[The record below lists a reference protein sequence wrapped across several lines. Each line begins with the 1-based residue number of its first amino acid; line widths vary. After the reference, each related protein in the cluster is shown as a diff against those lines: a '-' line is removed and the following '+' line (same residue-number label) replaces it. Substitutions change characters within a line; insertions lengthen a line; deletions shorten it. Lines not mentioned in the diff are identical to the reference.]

1 MRVTFKDQSNSSD
14 QFNELLGKI
23 PVNDLANRLG
33 TDEETAAEALVAAL
47 PALLAKLQDN
57 ASSQSGASSLA
68 TALQRHNN
76 DLTYGSQVNLD
87 RVDTQDGMGIL
98 RHVFGDQRQEVATQL
113 AGNTRKASS
122 GILESL
128 LPMIAPIAMSFL
140 SNNLL
145 GGNQQRQQQQYA
157 QQTSAPDLSDLL
169 GGLLG
174 GRQADRSGNAGG
186 LDIGGLLGGLFGDR
200 S

>member
-1 MRVTFKDQSNSSD
+1 MRVTFRDQASSSD

-57 ASSQSGASSLA
+57 ASTQSGASSLA

-76 DLTYGSQVNLD
+76 DLMYGSQVNLD

-140 SNNLL
+140 SNTLF
-145 GGNQQRQQQQYA
+145 GGNQQRQQQYV
-157 QQTSAPDLSDLL
+157 QQSDAPDLSDLL

-174 GRQADRSGNAGG
+174 GRQADRSGSTGG

>member
-1 MRVTFKDQSNSSD
+1 MRVTFKDQAGSSN
-14 QFNELLGKI
+14 QFNELLDKI

-68 TALQRHNN
+68 SALQRHNN
-76 DLTYGSQVNLD
+76 DLARGSQVNLD
-87 RVDTQDGMGIL
+87 QIDTQDGNGIL
-98 RHVFGDQRQEVATQL
+98 RHVFGDQRHEVAQQL

-122 GILESL
+122 GLLDSL

-145 GGNQQRQQQQYA
+145 GGNQQRQQQYA

>member
-1 MRVTFKDQSNSSD
+1 MRVTFKDQAGSSN
-14 QFNELLGKI
+14 QFNELLDKI

-68 TALQRHNN
+68 SALQRHNN
-76 DLTYGSQVNLD
+76 DLARGSQVNLD
-87 RVDTQDGMGIL
+87 RVDTQDGNGIL
-98 RHVFGDQRQEVATQL
+98 RHVFGDQRHEVAQQL

-122 GILESL
+122 GLLDSL

-145 GGNQQRQQQQYA
+145 GGNQQRQQQYSRHQEE
-157 QQTSAPDLSDLL
+157 QQPLP
-169 GGLLG
+169 
-174 GRQADRSGNAGG
+174 RRPAGAAETP
-186 LDIGGLLGGLFGDR
+186 
-200 S
+200 